1 MEKLMQFRY
10 VVPCA
15 AALLAACAARP
26 VQPVLPANLQPPD
39 APSVLTILAAKG
51 VQIYEC
57 RARKDQPGAAEW
69 AFVAPE
75 AELFDG
81 QGRRVGKHYAG
92 PSWEA
97 DDGSKLAGSVKARA
111 DAPNADSIPWLL
123 LSVRSVGAEGAFSKA
138 TYIQR
143 INTLG
148 GQPPAADACT
158 PATLG
163 KVERVGYTADYRL
176 LGR

>member
-1 MEKLMQFRY
+1 MQSRCF
-10 VVPCA
+10 VLCA
-15 AALLAACAARP
+15 AALLAACAVRP
-26 VQPVLPANLQPPD
+26 AQPVPTSLQPPD
-39 APSVLTILAAKG
+39 APSVLNTLAAKG

-57 RARKDQPGAAEW
+57 RPKKDQPDTAEW

-97 DDGSKLAGSVKARA
+97 DDGSKLVGSVKAKA
-111 DAPNADSIPWLL
+111 DAANPDSIPWLL

-148 GQPPAADACT
+148 GQPPSPAACT
-158 PATLG
+158 PARLG
-163 KVERVGYTADYRL
+163 KIERIGYTADYRL

>member
-1 MEKLMQFRY
+1 MRTQNLIL
-10 VVPCA
+10 CA
-15 AALLAACAARP
+15 ATLLAGCASQQSGP
-26 VQPVLPANLQPPD
+26 VPTIPPNLQP
-39 APSVLTILAAKG
+39 AEASTVITTLAAKG

-57 RARKDQPGAAEW
+57 RPKKDQPDAAEW

-75 AELFDG
+75 AELFDA

-97 DDGSKLAGSVKARA
+97 DDGSKLVGSVKAKA
-111 DAPNADSIPWLL
+111 DAANPDSIPWLL
-123 LSVRSVGAEGAFSKA
+123 LSVRSVGTEGTFSKA

-148 GQPPAADACT
+148 GQPPSAAACT
-158 PATLG
+158 TATLG
-163 KVERVGYTADYRL
+163 KIERVGYTADYRL

>member
-1 MEKLMQFRY
+1 MQPKLHALSVTF
-10 VVPCA
+10 
-15 AALLAACAARP
+15 LLAACTTPQLQLTSTVPLA
-26 VQPVLPANLQPPD
+26 LQPAD
-39 APSVLTILAAKG
+39 ASTAIVTLAAKG

-57 RARKDQPGAAEW
+57 RPKKDQPDAAEW

-75 AELFDG
+75 AELFDA

-97 DDGSKLAGSVKARA
+97 DDGSKLVGSVKAKA
-111 DAPNADSIPWLL
+111 DAVNPDSIPWLL
-123 LSVRSVGAEGAFSKA
+123 LSVRSVGTEGTFSKA

-148 GQPPAADACT
+148 GQPPSAGACT
-158 PATLG
+158 QATLG
-163 KVERVGYTADYRL
+163 KVERIGYTADYRL